1 MKPTPEQKVQI
12 RLLSDGQLYDQAV
25 TFVKQNDTVENKQMA
40 GLLEFSRSWQELLK
54 FVRHQKG
61 RDWQRKKAH
70 YADFYTQLE
79 QQLEQLRAKVKSEY
93 GMVPHGLTKK
103 ETSRHTEYFA
113 GLLARE
119 FIQHLV
125 AEMMWKEKGL
135 S

>member
-25 TFVKQNDTVENKQMA
+25 TFVKQNDTLENKQMA

-61 RDWQRKKAH
+61 RDWQRNKAY

>member
-1 MKPTPEQKVQI
+1 MKPTAEQKDQI
-12 RLLSDGQLYDQAV
+12 RLLSDGELYDQAIV
-25 TFVKQNDTVENKQMA
+25 FVRQNDTVENKQMA
-40 GLLEFSRSWQELLK
+40 GLLEYSRSWEELLK

-70 YADFYTQLE
+70 YADFYTELE
-79 QQLEQLRAKVKSEY
+79 QYLTQLRAKVKSEY
-93 GMVPHGLTKK
+93 GMVPHNLTKR
-103 ETSRHTEYFA
+103 ETAKYTQCFA
-113 GLLARE
+113 GLLATE